1 MKKIKKVSK
10 VELVSYSMNMTI
22 PTGNYANIQPEITVK
37 AQTIEEAHEYIT
49 PHMNKLWKEYY
60 LILERKPEPVVKPV
74 KTVNAPV
81 PAETQK
87 AQVVATPAEAQK
99 SPVASAAY
107 DKATQAITS
116 CLSLDAL
123 TLIEKQ
129 VKDSVKLEPGDK
141 IRLFKLCDVRK
152 EQLNAKNTTA

>member
-10 VELVSYSMNMTI
+10 VELVTYSMKMTI
-22 PTGNYANIQPEITVK
+22 PTGNFANIIPEILVK
-37 AQTIEEAHEYIT
+37 ADSINEAHEYIST
-49 PHMNKLWKEYY
+49 HMNKLWKEYY
-60 LILERKPEPVVKPV
+60 LILERKPEAVAKPV

-81 PAETQK
+81 PAEAQK
-87 AQVVATPAEAQK
+87 AQVVVTPAETQK

-129 VKDSVKLEPGDK
+129 VKASVKLEPGDK

-152 EQLNAKNTTA
+152 EQLNAK